1 MSETKTIKKASNADK
16 VRGKK
21 NITKEIDEFKY
32 DSPDVNYQV
41 TNYKNNERKA
51 TVTGREIDAFIGLD
65 NNAREALKNGEKE
78 VIIYNKYTEEK
89 EKMYKIEVI
98 G

>member
-1 MSETKTIKKASNADK
+1 MPETKTIKKASNADK

-21 NITKEIDEFKY
+21 DITKKIDEFKY
-32 DSPDVNYQV
+32 DNPDVNYQV
-41 TNYKNNERKA
+41 TNYKNNERKT

-65 NNAREALKNGEKE
+65 DNAREKLRNGEKE
-78 VIIYNKYTEEK
+78 VIIYNKYTEEG